1 MNFTTELGQS
11 YNCSKQT
18 QLKMDNVTITLSHLR
33 LEAFK
38 DDKRKTPSF
47 STTGL
52 LLIFIL
58 QCMYLGAFQL
68 ENLEDLEAF
77 PHNCYAKIC

>member
-52 LLIFIL
+52 LLIWVLTVYVPGDIPIRRL
-58 QCMYLGAFQL
+58 
-68 ENLEDLEAF
+68 
-77 PHNCYAKIC
+77 

>member
-1 MNFTTELGQS
+1 MNFTTELGSS

-52 LLIFIL
+52 LLILVLTVYVPGDIPIRRL
-58 QCMYLGAFQL
+58 
-68 ENLEDLEAF
+68 
-77 PHNCYAKIC
+77 